1 MIIAD
6 TKNADLQIFKSDF
19 NLSKSSHGV
28 KSKLRKK
35 SVIIH
40 FPRLKSKLV
49 YKVIFFLLYNL
60 LLTWLN
66 ISFTRLSPW
75 VEVHSHRALCNTD
88 CPI

>member
-35 SVIIH
+35 SVINH

-49 YKVIFFLLYNL
+49 YKVIFSTL
-60 LLTWLN
+60 
-66 ISFTRLSPW
+66 
-75 VEVHSHRALCNTD
+75 
-88 CPI
+88 

>member
-35 SVIIH
+35 S
-40 FPRLKSKLV
+40 SKFSKTKIEACLQGD
-49 YKVIFFLLYNL
+49 FFLLYNL

>member
-35 SVIIH
+35 SVINH

-49 YKVIFFLLYNL
+49 YKVIFFYFIIYFLPGSTFLLQ
-60 LLTWLN
+60 
-66 ISFTRLSPW
+66 
-75 VEVHSHRALCNTD
+75 D
-88 CPI
+88 